1 MTCSILCHMC
11 QGRGGPDPPPPSLIF
26 ALSVSQC
33 PPRSQSPCMVSAW
46 LNACCSA
53 CHGINKAREGPNDKI
68 IRIRQQQAVCSP
80 CAGCLSANCQ
90 HQIFW
95 AIRCLVSSKT
105 FCASVDTASGLRG
118 SRWREGGSRVDG
130 NLPEVAP
137 GALYRMESPVG

>member
-1 MTCSILCHMC
+1 MTCSIPCHMC
-11 QGRGGPDPPPPSLIF
+11 RGRGGQDPPPPSLIF
-26 ALSVSQC
+26 ALSVSRC
-33 PPRSQSPCMVSAW
+33 PLRSQSPCMFSAW
-46 LNACCSA
+46 LDACCSA
-53 CHGINKAREGPNDKI
+53 CHRINKAREGPSDKI

-105 FCASVDTASGLRG
+105 FCASVDTASGLGG
-118 SRWREGGSRVDG
+118 SRWREGGSWVDG

-137 GALYRMESPVG
+137 GASYRMESRPG